1 MILRPVTRA
10 DIPTLFEIRLAVRE
24 NAMTAADLAANG
36 VTPAA
41 VAAMLATTA
50 AGWIADADAGFA
62 IADAEDGSLFALFIR
77 PACEGRGLGLALLR
91 QAEAWLAS
99 QGWREAW
106 LLTGADPA
114 LRAQRFYRAAG
125 WRVAGGAPSGEQRFT
140 RALSRPLR
148 GVP

>member
-50 AGWIADADAGFA
+50 AGWTADADAGFA
-62 IADAEDGSLFALFIR
+62 IADAEDGSLFALFVR

-125 WRVAGGAPSGEQRFT
+125 WRVAGGAPPGEQRFI
-140 RALSRPLR
+140 RALSTPSR